1 MGFRNIQE
9 KLEKCFVNIIG
20 MSSTITITFFITF
33 VKKIHSESAA
43 YQTQWVEILSER
55 VHIYIHINQF
65 FIKIPSIF
73 PHCFRKMKFFVKSKW
88 CFKRVITHCAPRDN
102 RKNAMGWNPEFE
114 LAYSFLSISVF
125 TRNSFNFQKIVS

>member
-1 MGFRNIQE
+1 MQE

-55 VHIYIHINQF
+55 VHIYIQINQF

-73 PHCFRKMKFFVKSKW
+73 PHCFINNLGKW
-88 CFKRVITHCAPRDN
+88 
-102 RKNAMGWNPEFE
+102 G
-114 LAYSFLSISVF
+114 FL
-125 TRNSFNFQKIVS
+125 